1 MALQN
6 YNANKPKP
14 KPTQPKHQVLV
25 YVTSEQTLNAT
36 LSINYAVNN
45 AGWYPWYDIKAK
57 SASDPIEL
65 VYKAAVHQNT
75 GEDWSNVRLTVSNA
89 NPLRSATKPILPVW
103 YINYYVQRV
112 QATSAMKKVPYM
124 QQESK
129 EEMEDMALAK
139 DEDVRAGMADD
150 YTQRMQNFTS
160 VEFEID
166 LPARI
171 KNDGKA
177 HFVSIARNELKGTFQ
192 HYIVPKLDNDAFVV
206 ANVVDWEN
214 LDLLPGNANLYF
226 GNTYV
231 GRTVLD
237 PTIVTD
243 TLKLAMGR
251 DHSIAVKR
259 TKLVSETKSKIIGSE
274 KVYTATY
281 QIEVRNNG
289 TSETRITIEDQI
301 PVTTNEK
308 IKIELEKA
316 DRAKIDDRTG
326 FLTWDIKI
334 GSKKT
339 EKLTYTYKVT
349 YPKDQTIAGL

>member
-1 MALQN
+1 M
-6 YNANKPKP
+6 
-14 KPTQPKHQVLV
+14 
-25 YVTSEQTLNAT
+25 
-36 LSINYAVNN
+36 
-45 AGWYPWYDIKAK
+45 
-57 SASDPIEL
+57 
-65 VYKAAVHQNT
+65 
-75 GEDWSNVRLTVSNA
+75 
-89 NPLRSATKPILPVW
+89 
-103 YINYYVQRV
+103 
-112 QATSAMKKVPYM
+112 
-124 QQESK
+124 
-129 EEMEDMALAK
+129 
-139 DEDVRAGMADD
+139 
-150 YTQRMQNFTS
+150 
-160 VEFEID
+160 
-166 LPARI
+166 
-171 KNDGKA
+171 
-177 HFVSIARNELKGTFQ
+177 
-192 HYIVPKLDNDAFVV
+192 V